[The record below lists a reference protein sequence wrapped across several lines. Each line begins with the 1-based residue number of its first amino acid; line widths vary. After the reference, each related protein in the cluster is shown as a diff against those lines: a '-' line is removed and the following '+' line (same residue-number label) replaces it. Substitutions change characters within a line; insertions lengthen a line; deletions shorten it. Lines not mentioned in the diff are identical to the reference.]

1 MRLLFLA
8 VLALAA
14 VALGATQEPHGG
26 CDYDFGA
33 GNGTAYLIVNNP
45 HNLKLSLIITYQIGE
60 HKNSTVLDVL
70 NTRVIAFC
78 GLGHGWLY
86 IQQNASRSMEPSA
99 GHPLAVPRYVVLRA
113 GESATMFVITP
124 FALAASIAV
133 VIILLVAIKLKPKLK
148 RSAVYALPD
157 ELRGLDIRE
166 HQSMMH
172 FVLVIVILSAALLAY
187 KSPLP
192 PESAFDIT
200 SLAIIFSIYLTL
212 SLGGFY
218 LSFRRGVWTY
228 HFLFIS
234 FLINIYLII
243 ILSKSYLLLLFYFI
257 LFITVIFTSS
267 VTLFSLYNLF
277 MAFFLFTYG
286 IAVLIYYDV
295 NFGYIIPMSLP
306 LPITGIPL
314 EPEVLADIFLAI
326 VVIGMGSL
334 ILVFWL
340 VYGLTMHARATTPH
354 MASWPPLWWWFGL
367 GLFAWDEL
375 EARRHLHRLSADYTV
390 VVELSRG
397 ERAIVVSADLYGVYL
412 CRFGKRSGVCNNV
425 EWVPYDEVEIKA
437 LKIINKETRNKH
449 AVVNKVALKIMLII
463 LAYIWTFLIIKSIGL
478 PTVLIIPLYLAI
490 SVLPYVYNCLR
501 KEIKKCVKQIINQ
514 YVKLLYNKL
523 KLLYKNL
530 YKYIKEIKNL
540 RMHIFYV
547 SRALPVS
554 LILGFLASDFFVSAG
569 VFIAIITISFLL
581 IKDPELHSYLYPD
594 LELRLTSVGGLV
606 IGLARGGC
614 LQGTKVGVAPP
625 GRAFVIRGGDC
636 LVVVTPYVEN
646 VKSRLQNYLCGPAC
660 PPVRVVVDE
669 ELQDLMKA
677 RQLRSHKKQVQNA
690 DWRRVA
696 VGILNL
702 RKRQY
707 EYYIVDFPR

>member
-1 MRLLFLA
+1 LA

-14 VALGATQEPHGG
+14 VALGATYDPQGG

-33 GNGTAYLIVNNP
+33 GNGTAYLVVNNP
-45 HNLKLSLIITYQIGE
+45 YNLNLFLSITYQRGE
-60 HKNSTVLDVL
+60 HKYSEVRNVP
-70 NTRVIAFC
+70 NTRVIVFC

-86 IQQNASRSMEPSA
+86 IQQNASQLRSPLA
-99 GHPLAVPRYVVLRA
+99 WYPLAVPRYVVLRA
-113 GESATMFVITP
+113 GESATIFVITI
-124 FALAASIAV
+124 FAPAAIIAV
-133 VIILLVAIKLKPKLK
+133 VFLLLVAIKLKPKLK

-166 HQSMMH
+166 QQSMLH
-172 FVLVIVILSAALLAY
+172 FVVFIVFLLAALLAY
-187 KSPLP
+187 ESPLL
-192 PESAFDIT
+192 PESTFFNMT
-200 SLAIIFSIYLTL
+200 NLAIIFFTYLTL

-218 LSFRRGVWTY
+218 LSFRRGGWTY
-228 HFLFIS
+228 HFLLIS
-234 FLINIYLII
+234 FLINTYLII
-243 ILSKSYLLLLFYFI
+243 TFSESYFLSFLLLFLYFI
-257 LFITVIFTSS
+257 LFITVILTSS
-267 VTLFSLYNLF
+267 VTLISLYNLSI
-277 MAFFLFTYG
+277 AFFLFTYG

-295 NFGYIIPMSLP
+295 NFGHIIPSLSLP
-306 LPITGIPL
+306 LPITGIL
-314 EPEVLADIFLAI
+314 LVPEVLAVIFPAI
-326 VVIGMGSL
+326 VVLVML
-334 ILVFWL
+334 IVVFLL
-340 VYGLTMHARATTPH
+340 VYGLTMHARAATPH

-375 EARRHLHRLSADYTV
+375 EARRRLHRLSADYTV

-449 AVVNKVALKIMLII
+449 VVNKVALKIMLII
-463 LAYIWTFLIIKSIGL
+463 LAYILAFLVIMYKGL

-490 SVLPYVYNCLR
+490 SLLLYVYDYLR
-501 KEIKKCVKQIINQ
+501 EKVKGYIEQIINQ
-514 YVKLLYNKL
+514 YIKPLC
-523 KLLYKNL
+523 KNL
-530 YKYIKEIKNL
+530 SEYMKKSKNSK
-540 RMHIFYV
+540 MYIFYV
-547 SRALPVS
+547 FHALAVS
-554 LILGFLASDFFVSAG
+554 LVFRLLVSDFFVLVG
-569 VFIAIITISFLL
+569 VFIAATILFRL

-614 LQGTKVGVAPP
+614 LRWTKVGVAPL
-625 GRAFVIRGGDC
+625 GRAFVIRDGDC
-636 LVVVTPYVEN
+636 LVVVSPYVEN
-646 VKSRLQNYLCGPAC
+646 VKSRLQRYLCGPAC

-669 ELQDLMKA
+669 ELQDLMNTC
-677 RQLRSHKKQVQNA
+677 QLRSHKKQVRDI

-702 RKRQY
+702 QKRR
-707 EYYIVDFPR
+707 YYYYVVDSPQLR

>member
-1 MRLLFLA
+1 MRLLLLA

-14 VALGATQEPHGG
+14 VALGATYEPHGG

-33 GNGTAYLIVNNP
+33 GNGTAYLVVNNP
-45 HNLKLSLIITYQIGE
+45 YNLKLSLNITYQRGE
-60 HKNSTVLDVL
+60 HKYLEVRNLS
-70 NTRVIAFC
+70 NTRVIVFC

-86 IQQNASRSMEPSA
+86 IQQNASQLRKPLA
-99 GHPLAVPRYVVLRA
+99 GYPLAVPRYVVLRA
-113 GESATMFVITP
+113 GESATMFVITL
-124 FALAASIAV
+124 FAPAAIIAV
-133 VIILLVAIKLKPKLK
+133 VFFLLVAIKLKPKLK

-166 HQSMMH
+166 HQSMLL
-172 FVLVIVILSAALLAY
+172 FVVFIVILLAALLAY
-187 KSPLP
+187 ESPLP
-192 PESAFDIT
+192 PESAFFDIT
-200 SLAIIFSIYLTL
+200 SLWIIFFIYLTL

-218 LSFRRGVWTY
+218 LSFRKGVWTY
-228 HFLFIS
+228 HFLLIS

-243 ILSKSYLLLLFYFI
+243 TFSKSYLLLLLYLI

-286 IAVLIYYDV
+286 IAVLIYYNV
-295 NFGYIIPMSLP
+295 NFGHIIPLSPP
-306 LPITGIPL
+306 LPITGIL
-314 EPEVLADIFLAI
+314 LVPEVLAVNFPAI
-326 VVIGMGSL
+326 VVLGMSFL
-334 ILVFWL
+334 IVVFLL
-340 VYGLTMHARATTPH
+340 VYGLTMHARVATPH

-375 EARRHLHRLSADYTV
+375 EARRRLHRLSADYTV

-437 LKIINKETRNKH
+437 SKIVNKETRNNH
-449 AVVNKVALKIMLII
+449 VVNKVALKIVPLT
-463 LAYIWTFLIIKSIGL
+463 LAYILTFFIIMYKGL

-490 SVLPYVYNCLR
+490 SVLPYVYNYLR
-501 KEIKKCVKQIINQ
+501 EKIKKYVKQIINQ
-514 YVKLLYNKL
+514 YVE
-523 KLLYKNL
+523 LLYKNL
-530 YKYIKEIKNL
+530 NKYIKEFKNL
-540 RMHIFYV
+540 KMHIFYV
-547 SRALPVS
+547 FRALAVS
-554 LILGFLASDFFVSAG
+554 LIFRLLVSDFFVLLG
-569 VFIAIITISFLL
+569 VFIAAITISFRL

-594 LELRLTSVGGLV
+594 LELRLMSVGGLV
-606 IGLARGGC
+606 MGLARGGC
-614 LQGTKVGVAPP
+614 LRWTKVGVAPL
-625 GRAFVIRGGDC
+625 GRAFVIRDGDC
-636 LVVVTPYVEN
+636 LLVVSPYVDN
-646 VKSRLQNYLCGPAC
+646 VRSRLQRYLCGPAC

-669 ELQDLMKA
+669 ELQDLMNT
-677 RQLRSHKKQVQNA
+677 RQPRSHKKQVRNV

-702 RKRQY
+702 RKHRY
-707 EYYIVDFPR
+707 YYYIVDFPR